1 MVDRWVYI
9 LMAFALGCSE
19 TRAGGPQAQV
29 VDSAGVRTITY
40 DLTAVEP
47 PVYRSV
53 GEHDLE
59 IGVIEGTT
67 EYAFS
72 RILDV
77 AVVGDEMIA
86 IADGGTQEIRIFTDE
101 GRFLRNVGQRGEG
114 PGEFAGAPTI
124 AGTAGDTL
132 FAFDNRGGRV
142 TSFTADGQSHET
154 VTIRAGNGNRVSALM
169 RRSDGSYL
177 AQSRWIAPDQEPVF
191 HDVRLELDSVVV
203 EHLSRAGQVVDTL
216 KVMGDRNRARVVED
230 RGGGRIG
237 VIQADP
243 PHLPRAFFGS
253 DGTQV
258 VAGRSDSF
266 NIETLLGGGP
276 PMVLRVLGA
285 DHPASAADI
294 LSRQE
299 AAIREDLGDG
309 PMDPRTRQL
318 NLGFL
323 PERLPAFSDLS
334 VSEAGDIW
342 VAMTEFD
349 GSEGYDWL
357 VFSSTGELRGSV
369 HTPAGL
375 RLFVIRPTHLIGVV
389 IDDLDV
395 PYVRRYPLLI
405 PDGNRP

>member
-1 MVDRWVYI
+1 MNRWFFI
-9 LMAFALGCSE
+9 LVVFALGCSE
-19 TRAGGPQAQV
+19 TQGGGPKAQV

-40 DLTAVEP
+40 DLTGVGP
-47 PVYRSV
+47 SVYRSL

-59 IGVIEGTT
+59 IGVVEGTT

-72 RILDV
+72 RIIDV
-77 AVVGDEMIA
+77 AVVGEKMIA
-86 IADGGTQEIRIFTDE
+86 VADGGAQEIRVFTDE
-101 GRFLRNVGQRGEG
+101 GRFVRNIGQRGEG
-114 PGEFAGAPTI
+114 PGEFVGAPTI

-142 TSFTADGQSHET
+142 TSFTADGQSLGT
-154 VTIRAGNGNRVSALM
+154 VTIRAGNGNRVSVLM

-191 HDVRLELDSVVV
+191 HDLRLELDSVVV
-203 EHLSRAGQVVDTL
+203 EHLSSDGQVMDTL

-243 PHLPRAFFGS
+243 PHLPRTFLGS
-253 DGTQV
+253 GGTQV
-258 VAGRSDSF
+258 VVGRSDSF
-266 NIETLLGGGP
+266 KIETGLGGGP
-276 PMVLRVLGA
+276 PTVLRVLGA
-285 DHPASAADI
+285 DHSADAADI

-318 NLGFL
+318 NLDFL

-334 VSEAGDIW
+334 VSEEGEIW

-357 VFSSTGELRGSV
+357 VFSPTGELLGSV
-369 HTPAGL
+369 HTPPGL
-375 RLFVIRPTHLIGVV
+375 RIFSIQATHLLGVV
-389 IDDLDV
+389 TDELDV
-395 PYVRRYPLLI
+395 PYVRRYPLFV
-405 PDGNRP
+405 PVGNRP